1 MCGLYF
7 RRQVSGMEDL
17 PCLSLRYWR
26 MEHRLCMVQ
35 SRIYIYIYM
44 YNYIFSYRNAS
55 CMTATM
61 EAHAH
66 VRLQSEEMHLKL
78 YRQLRLPPRQLQL
91 TAAAAE
97 YWRRRREVLDM
108 DLRLS
113 AAPLGKLPSLQSLPR
128 AAIFSI
134 CGLALPPTP
143 PADDSDTVK
152 GAYGSLTLREVNAGG
167 DAPTVLQA
175 RGVDAVYCDL
185 DAEFDQGICALCGKY
200 GCSEEECGR
209 CVCECRCG
217 AREAAWQRRLL
228 GCDPAASA
236 AARAAVR
243 RLRGFQE
250 SDSQLFA
257 DMQRAVR
264 MPGGLFTADQMVGG
278 LPTALQYA
286 VPFVDWLRVCQ
297 TAAGEARAD
306 SLRADAHAM
315 GWSI

>member
-1 MCGLYF
+1 M
-7 RRQVSGMEDL
+7 
-17 PCLSLRYWR
+17 
-26 MEHRLCMVQ
+26 
-35 SRIYIYIYM
+35 
-44 YNYIFSYRNAS
+44 
-55 CMTATM
+55 
-61 EAHAH
+61 
-66 VRLQSEEMHLKL
+66 KL
-78 YRQLRLPPRQLQL
+78 YRKLRLPPRQLQL

-108 DLRLS
+108 DLRHS
-113 AAPLGKLPSLQSLPR
+113 AAPLGKLPSLESLPR
-128 AAIFSI
+128 DAIFSI
-134 CGLALPPTP
+134 CGLTLPPP
-143 PADDSDTVK
+143 PADVTGDGGDDLQRF
-152 GAYGSLTLREVNAGG
+152 YGSLTLREGG
-167 DAPTVLQA
+167 APRAPTVLQA
-175 RGVDAVYCDL
+175 RGIDAVYADL
-185 DAEFDQGICALCGKY
+185 DAEFEQGICALCGKY

-306 SLRADAHAM
+306 SLRADAQAM